1 MKKCV
6 ALVAMVGLALVSGGA
21 VANQELNN
29 DMSRCTSG
37 NGPAVLVQVR
47 GIKEAAGKVRVQSY
61 PAIAGAWLA
70 KGRWLHR
77 VETPASAGSMNICI
91 PVPSEGRYGIAV
103 RHDRNG
109 NGKTDISQDGGG
121 FSNNPSI
128 SILNLGRPSVN
139 KVAFDAGLRKVKVYV
154 KGPGGGR
161 ESAIRTIATSG
172 IEVSEIMDITPMPHN
187 GCRPPKRRRV

>member
-6 ALVAMVGLALVSGGA
+6 ALVAMVGLVLVSGVA
-21 VANQELNN
+21 VASQELNN

-37 NGPAVLVQVR
+37 NGPSVIVQVR
-47 GIKEAAGKVRVQSY
+47 GIKEATGKVRVQSY
-61 PAIAGAWLA
+61 PAIAGVWLA

-77 VETPASAGSMNICI
+77 IETPASAGSMNICV
-91 PVPSEGRYGIAV
+91 PVPSEGKYGIAV

-139 KVAFDAGLRKVKVYV
+139 KVAFDAG
-154 KGPGGGR
+154 PGVTR
-161 ESAIRTIATSG
+161 ITINLKY
-172 IEVSEIMDITPMPHN
+172 M
-187 GCRPPKRRRV
+187 

>member
-6 ALVAMVGLALVSGGA
+6 ALVAMVGLALVSGIA
-21 VANQELNN
+21 VASQELNN

-37 NGPAVLVQVR
+37 SGPAVLVQVR

-91 PVPSEGRYGIAV
+91 PVPSEGKYGIAV

-139 KVAFDAGLRKVKVYV
+139 KVAFDAG
-154 KGPGGGR
+154 PGVTR
-161 ESAIRTIATSG
+161 
-172 IEVSEIMDITPMPHN
+172 ITVNLKYM
-187 GCRPPKRRRV
+187 

>member
-1 MKKCV
+1 
-6 ALVAMVGLALVSGGA
+6 MVGLVLVSGVA
-21 VANQELNN
+21 VASQELNN

-37 NGPAVLVQVR
+37 NGPSVLVQVR
-47 GIKEAAGKVRVQSY
+47 GIKEATGKVRVQSY
-61 PAIAGAWLA
+61 PAIAGVWLA

-77 VETPASAGSMNICI
+77 IETPASAGSMNICV
-91 PVPSEGRYGIAV
+91 PVPSEGKYGIAV

-139 KVAFDAGLRKVKVYV
+139 KVAFDAG
-154 KGPGGGR
+154 PGVTR
-161 ESAIRTIATSG
+161 ITINLKY
-172 IEVSEIMDITPMPHN
+172 M
-187 GCRPPKRRRV
+187 